1 MGNTMR
7 IPRLYRLAAMAGMV
21 LLTGCLTIEE
31 NYTFRKDGSGTM
43 EYVVDMSEL
52 AKMLDGMKGMMD
64 GKEEGGSTMDMEE
77 EAGKLKAL
85 EGIARVKCK
94 EEKKGYVQRLSFRFQ
109 DVTALNRALNVLMPD
124 SSRGPQDFFRW
135 EGNTLVRTNNG
146 FAAGIGAGTG
156 GDSDTA
162 NAEGVL
168 KSMKYKYSF
177 KFAQAVQ
184 EAGVAPGMA
193 KESPAVNKL
202 ALATDFSAIAKDPAA
217 LDLRITL
224 GK

>member
-1 MGNTMR
+1 MGNAMR
-7 IPRLYRLAAMAGMV
+7 PPWLYRLAAMAGMA
-21 LLTGCLTIEE
+21 LLSGCLTIEE

-52 AKMLDGMKGMMD
+52 GKMLDGMKGMMD
-64 GKEEGGSTMDMEE
+64 GKEGGNTMDMNE
-77 EAGKLKAL
+77 EAGKLKTL

-94 EEKKGYVQRLSFRFQ
+94 EEKKGFVQRLSFRFQ
-109 DVTALNRALNVLMPD
+109 DVAALNRALNVLMPD
-124 SSRGPQDFFRW
+124 SAREPQDFFRW

-146 FAAGIGAGTG
+146 FAAGIGAETG

-162 NAEGVL
+162 NVEGVL

-177 KFAQAVQ
+177 KFAQTVL

-193 KESPAVNKL
+193 KASPTENKL
-202 ALATDFSAIAKDPAA
+202 ALATDFSVIAKDPAA

-224 GK
+224 EK